1 LIRRNAAASDLA
13 HLDRAAI
20 VNLQGGQRDMSFEL
34 DSARRYRNYAEELR
48 TIAEKDQYY
57 PTKKTLLQ
65 VALDYERMASAMETM
80 AQTKWPPGIPAHR
93 Q

>member
-1 LIRRNAAASDLA
+1 MDDDL
-13 HLDRAAI
+13 
-20 VNLQGGQRDMSFEL
+20 NLAL
-34 DSARRYRNYAEELR
+34 RYRNYAEELR